1 MAPRLTSRFLVVYS
15 AIVTLAFMLTTY
27 FGFVRTVHGESKVT
41 EFDRIRAHRIDL
53 VEPDGTVRLI
63 LSNRADYPGSF
74 YHGKEIAR
82 PDRNDSAGLLFIND
96 EGTEDGGLIYG
107 GKVVNGKPMSFGH
120 LSFDQYDQDQTFSF
134 DSGLEDGQKFSSI
147 RLNDVPDFALTPAVM
162 EETQRVKAMPH
173 GPARSAAW
181 AALMKKYQNFGTER
195 ASLAR
200 RSDGSVGL
208 TLRDDQGHPRLRLT
222 VDHSGTP
229 SFDMLDAQGRIIR
242 HIDPTTPEPHS

>member
-1 MAPRLTSRFLVVYS
+1 MTRTLGPRFLVVYS
-15 AIVTLAFMLTTY
+15 AIVTIAFMLTTY
-27 FGFVRTVHGESKVT
+27 FGFVGTVHGESNVT

-63 LSNRADYPGSF
+63 LSDRADYPGSF

-107 GKVVNGKPMSFGH
+107 GKLVNGKPMSFGH
-120 LSFDQYDQDQTFSF
+120 LSFDQYDQDQTLSF
-134 DSGLEDGQKFSSI
+134 DSGLQDGQKFSSI
-147 RLNDVPDFALTPAVM
+147 KLNDMPDFALTPAVM
-162 EETQRVKAMPH
+162 DETQRVKAMPH
-173 GPARSAAW
+173 GPERTAAW
-181 AALMKKYQNFGTER
+181 AALKKKYQNFGTER

-200 RSDGSVGL
+200 ASDGSVGL

-222 VDHSGTP
+222 VDRSGTP